1 MEELQNERREYK
13 RSVLRRS
20 KLNADPF
27 TQFSGWVNDAKNSS
41 LTDPTAMVLAT
52 SDERGQKSQRSVLMK
67 GFNQKGIVFFT
78 NLNSKKFRDIK
89 KNTHVS
95 ALFPWFQLD
104 RQVHINGQTE
114 LIERHEVIKYFKSR
128 PRMSQISAWAS
139 EQSSKIASKKILEK
153 RFDEFEKRFTDR
165 EIDVPDFWGGIR
177 IIPVEFEFWQGGE
190 RRLHDRFRYTKRDNC
205 WIISRLSP

>member
-20 KLNADPF
+20 KLNPDPF
-27 TQFSGWVNDAKNSS
+27 RQFSDWVNDAKNSS

-52 SDERGQKSQRSVLMK
+52 SDEHSQKSQRSVLMK
-67 GFNQKGIVFFT
+67 GFNQKGIVFYT
-78 NLNSKKFRDIK
+78 NLNSKKFSDIK
-89 KNTHVS
+89 KNPHVS

-104 RQVHINGQTE
+104 RQVHISGHTE
-114 LIERHEVIKYFKSR
+114 LIDRKEVTKYFESR

-139 EQSSKIASKKILEK
+139 DQSSKIASKEVLEA
-153 RFDEFEKRFTDR
+153 RFDEFEKKFADR
-165 EIDVPDFWGGIR
+165 KIDVPDFWAGIR

-190 RRLHDRFRYTKRDNC
+190 RRLHDRFRYTKKDDS
-205 WIISRLSP
+205 WLISRLSP

>member
-27 TQFSGWVNDAKNSS
+27 AQFSGWVNDAKNSS

-78 NLNSKKFRDIK
+78 NLNNLLILLLNLLILQLL
-89 KNTHVS
+89 KN
-95 ALFPWFQLD
+95 
-104 RQVHINGQTE
+104 
-114 LIERHEVIKYFKSR
+114 
-128 PRMSQISAWAS
+128 
-139 EQSSKIASKKILEK
+139 
-153 RFDEFEKRFTDR
+153 
-165 EIDVPDFWGGIR
+165 
-177 IIPVEFEFWQGGE
+177 
-190 RRLHDRFRYTKRDNC
+190 
-205 WIISRLSP
+205 

>member
-13 RSVLRRS
+13 RSVLKRS

-78 NLNSKKFRDIK
+78 NLNSKKGDHFLENNRLSMCFYWHSINRQVRVVGK
-89 KNTHVS
+89 GRVI
-95 ALFPWFQLD
+95 PD
-104 RQVHINGQTE
+104 RQSD
-114 LIERHEVIKYFKSR
+114 KYFSSR
-128 PRMSQISAWAS
+128 LRGSQIGAWAS
-139 EQSSKIASKKILEK
+139 DQSSVIASKKDLIQK
-153 RFDEFEKRFTDR
+153 IRYYKKEFKDKL
-165 EIDVPDFWGGIR
+165 VPRPGRGQVGYN
-177 IIPVEFEFWQGGE
+177 IIGPFP
-190 RRLHDRFRYTKRDNC
+190 LPM
-205 WIISRLSP
+205 LASP